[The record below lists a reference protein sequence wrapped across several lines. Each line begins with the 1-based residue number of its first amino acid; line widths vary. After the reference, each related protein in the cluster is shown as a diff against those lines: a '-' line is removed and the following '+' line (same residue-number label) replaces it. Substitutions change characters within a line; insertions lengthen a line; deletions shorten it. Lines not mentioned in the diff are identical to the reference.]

1 MKGTGTVLM
10 TTFAVVA
17 SGLFVATPAAADG
30 AKVAV
35 KIATPPPPPGVVVS
49 AGPPP
54 LAVAPTTVVVPGSS
68 VMYVPNASF
77 NLFVY
82 SGRYYSL
89 HNGTWFYAPG
99 YKGPWTVVGSDRVP
113 QPVLAVPVTYYK
125 VPPGRAKKE
134 AGPAAAHGKGPKK

>member
-1 MKGTGTVLM
+1 MN
-10 TTFAVVA
+10 TTSAVIVTTLAVVA
-17 SGLFVATPAAADG
+17 AGLLVVTPAAADG

-35 KIATPPPPPGVVVS
+35 KVVTPAPVL
-49 AGPPP
+49 AGPVPP
-54 LAVAPTTVVVPGSS
+54 AMTVTPTVVVVPGSS
-68 VMYVPNASF
+68 VKYVPNASF

-89 HNGTWFYAPG
+89 HNGTWFYAPT
-99 YKGPWTVVGSDRVP
+99 YKGPWMVVGGDRVP

>member
-1 MKGTGTVLM
+1 MN
-10 TTFAVVA
+10 TTSAVIVTTLAVVA
-17 SGLFVATPAAADG
+17 AGLLVVTPAAADG

-35 KIATPPPPPGVVVS
+35 KVATPAPVP
-49 AGPPP
+49 AGPVPP
-54 LAVAPTTVVVPGSS
+54 ALTVTPTVEVVPGSS
-68 VMYVPNASF
+68 VKYVPNASF

-89 HNGTWFYAPG
+89 HNGTWFYAPT
-99 YKGPWTVVGSDRVP
+99 YKGPWMVVGGDRVP

>member
-1 MKGTGTVLM
+1 MNSTSAVM
-10 TTFAVVA
+10 FTTLAVVA
-17 SGLFVATPAAADG
+17 AGLLVVAPAAADGG

-35 KIATPPPPPGVVVS
+35 KVATPPPPTVVV
-49 AGPPP
+49 GPVPP
-54 LAVAPTTVVVPGSS
+54 TMAVTPTVMSVPGSS

-89 HNGTWFYAPG
+89 HNGTWFYAPT
-99 YKGPWTVVGSDRVP
+99 YKGPWMVVGGDRVP

-125 VPPGRAKKE
+125 VPPGRAKKD

>member
-1 MKGTGTVLM
+1 MKGTSTVVMMSL
-10 TTFAVVA
+10 AVVA
-17 SGLFVATPAAADG
+17 SGLLTSTPAAAAG

-35 KIATPPPPPGVVVS
+35 KVAPPPPPSVVITQ
-49 AGPPP
+49 APPTLP
-54 LAVAPTTVVVPGSS
+54 VAPTTVVVPGSS
-68 VMYVPNASF
+68 VMYVPNANF

-99 YKGPWTVVGSDRVP
+99 YKGPWTVVGGDRVP

-134 AGPAAAHGKGPKK
+134 AGPAAARGKGPKK

>member
-1 MKGTGTVLM
+1 MNRTSAVM
-10 TTFAVVA
+10 VTTLAVVA
-17 SGLFVATPAAADG
+17 AGLLVVTPAVGADP

-35 KIATPPPPPGVVVS
+35 KIATPPPPVA
-49 AGPPP
+49 AGPVPP
-54 LAVAPTTVVVPGSS
+54 TMTVTPTVVGIPGSS
-68 VMYVPNASF
+68 VTYVPNANF

-89 HNGTWFYAPG
+89 HNGTWFYAPT
-99 YKGPWTVVGSDRVP
+99 YKGPWMVVGGDRVP
-113 QPVLAVPVTYYK
+113 QPVLAVPTTYYK